1 MKQSIIKS
9 HAKDVFINIE
19 MYRKEIKN
27 IFDNQRLV
35 NYSLQVKID
44 NTADAETT
52 TDMYNFHVM
61 LPVPLIVI
69 LY

>member
-1 MKQSIIKS
+1 VKQSIIKS

-44 NTADAETT
+44 NTADDETT